1 MCVCVRMYVCL
12 CVCMYACMYACVCMY
27 VHIHVLICMSICIC
41 MCCLSTTRAHL
52 PDTNDSSTPSAAPTH
67 IHQTPTRTAGVADGR
82 AADAAHLPNK
92 SKAQTQHKV
101 VGIPPNPLTQR
112 PAPCWRGRGR
122 ALPQGPCIQPTS
134 LARPVLPV
142 CIHVYM
148 HMHMLSKHDQ
158 GLWRRALTHLA
169 CPAGDARVLVLAP
182 GNVRVSWCARVW

>member
-1 MCVCVRMYVCL
+1 MCVCVCVCVCAYVCMFVCMYVC
-12 CVCMYACMYACVCMY
+12 MHACVCVY
-27 VHIHVLICMSICIC
+27 VHIHVLICMSICSC
-41 MCCLSTTRAHL
+41 MCCLSTTRARL

-122 ALPQGPCIQPTS
+122 SRRVVIGTLGV
-134 LARPVLPV
+134 LARPRACTPSGPV
-142 CIHVYM
+142 H
-148 HMHMLSKHDQ
+148 S
-158 GLWRRALTHLA
+158 THLA

>member
-1 MCVCVRMYVCL
+1 MT
-12 CVCMYACMYACVCMY
+12 AP
-27 VHIHVLICMSICIC
+27 HPPPHPPT
-41 MCCLSTTRAHL
+41 ST
-52 PDTNDSSTPSAAPTH
+52 AA
-67 IHQTPTRTAGVADGR
+67 PTRTAGVADGR
-82 AADAAHLPNK
+82 AADAALLPNE

-101 VGIPPNPLTQR
+101 VDIPPNPLTQR
-112 PAPCWRGRGR
+112 PCPCWRGRGR

-148 HMHMLSKHDQ
+148 HMYMLSKHDQ
-158 GLWRRALTHLA
+158 GLERRALTLRA